1 MMKDYLKYKQ
11 WLEKKEGDY
20 TTLMCYESNL
30 YSKKTWWIDS
40 GTTIHVINIMQ
51 DFLNLRRLTGNEEG
65 FRKWDAFTH

>member
-30 YSKKTWWIDS
+30 YSKK
-40 GTTIHVINIMQ
+40 
-51 DFLNLRRLTGNEEG
+51 NLV
-65 FRKWDAFTH
+65 D